1 MALFTERELKGR
13 GSVEAA
19 KGYYQRSASAILR
32 DNYKNFSHTKTY
44 DVFLSHSFLDAE
56 VILGLKSALEEK
68 NYTVY
73 VDWIE
78 DKQLSRNNVNSE
90 TANQLRM
97 RMKNCSS
104 LFFATSD
111 NSSNSK
117 WMPWELGYFDGLK
130 NKVAIIPIKKSSFDS
145 NNFSGQ
151 EYLGLY
157 DYVIEQYGSLHI
169 QYLNG
174 KTKRLQEW
182 IKE

>member
-1 MALFTERELKGR
+1 MALFTERDLKQK
-13 GSVEAA
+13 GSVEALR
-19 KGYYQRSASAILR
+19 GYYQRSASAILKE
-32 DNYKNFSHTKTY
+32 NYDSFSNTKTY

-56 VILGLKSALEEK
+56 VILGLKLALEEK
-68 NYTVY
+68 NFTVY

-78 DKQLSRNNVNSE
+78 DKQLNRNNVNSG
-90 TANQLRM
+90 TANQLRNRM
-97 RMKNCSS
+97 RKCKS

-174 KTKRLQEW
+174 TTRRLQEW